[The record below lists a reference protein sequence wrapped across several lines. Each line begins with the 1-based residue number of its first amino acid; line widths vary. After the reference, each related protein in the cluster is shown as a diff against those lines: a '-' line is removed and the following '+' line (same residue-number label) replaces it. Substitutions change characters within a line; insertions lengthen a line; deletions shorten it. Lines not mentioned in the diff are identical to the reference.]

1 MRVINV
7 SASSKELAIE
17 KGLQMLGTT
26 LENVDIVVLEKG
38 SMLKKAKVEITFFE
52 NEQEKLEHQ
61 ILKEEQAKNKLNE
74 KNIVFNELEK
84 EEVVERTELTDEET
98 QVINKL
104 VEFVKHICEIMEI
117 ECDIKGKVLNNNIY
131 VIVDGEKTG
140 KLIGYH
146 GTTLHSLQVL
156 LNAIVK
162 KNFEYNKKV
171 FIDIESYKERRKETV
186 EAFAKKM
193 AMKVIKEK
201 RNLKLEPMNS
211 YERKIIHTILQST
224 EHISTHSEGEEPNR
238 YLVIEYVK

>member
-1 MRVINV
+1 MRVIDV

-26 LENVDIVVLEKG
+26 LDNVDIVVLEKG

-52 NEQEKLEHQ
+52 NEQEKIEYQL
-61 ILKEEQAKNKLNE
+61 LKEQKEKNKENT
-74 KNIVFNELEK
+74 NVVFNELEK
-84 EEVVERTELTDEET
+84 EEIVERTELTDEES
-98 QVINKL
+98 QIINKL
-104 VEFVKHICEIMEI
+104 VEFVKEICRIAEV
-117 ECDIKGKVLNNNIY
+117 ECEVKGKILNNNIY

-140 KLIGYH
+140 KLIGHH

-156 LNAIVK
+156 LNAVVK
-162 KNFEYNKKV
+162 KNFDYNKKV
-171 FIDIESYKERRKETV
+171 FIDIEGYKERRKETV

-193 AMKVIKEK
+193 AMKVLKEK

-211 YERKIIHTILQST
+211 YERKIIHTILQAT
-224 EHISTHSEGEEPNR
+224 DHISTHSEGEEPNR

>member
-1 MRVINV
+1 MRVIDV

-26 LENVDIVVLEKG
+26 LDNVDIVVLEKG

-52 NEQEKLEHQ
+52 NEQEKIEYQL
-61 ILKEEQAKNKLNE
+61 LKEQKEKNKENT
-74 KNIVFNELEK
+74 NVVFNELEK
-84 EEVVERTELTDEET
+84 EEIVERTELTDEES
-98 QVINKL
+98 QIINKL
-104 VEFVKHICEIMEI
+104 VEFVNEICRIAEI
-117 ECDIKGKVLNNNIY
+117 ECEVKGKILNNNIY

-140 KLIGYH
+140 KLIGHH

-156 LNAIVK
+156 LNAVVK
-162 KNFEYNKKV
+162 KNFDYNKKV
-171 FIDIESYKERRKETV
+171 FIDIEGYKERRKETV

-193 AMKVIKEK
+193 AMKVLKEK

-211 YERKIIHTILQST
+211 YERKIIHTILQAT
-224 EHISTHSEGEEPNR
+224 DHISTHSEGEEPNR

>member
-1 MRVINV
+1 MRVIDV

-26 LENVDIVVLEKG
+26 LDNVDIVVLEKG

-52 NEQEKLEHQ
+52 NEQEKIEYQL
-61 ILKEEQAKNKLNE
+61 LKDQKEKNKENT
-74 KNIVFNELEK
+74 NVVFNELEK
-84 EEVVERTELTDEET
+84 EEIVERTELTDEES
-98 QVINKL
+98 QIINKL
-104 VEFVKHICEIMEI
+104 VEFVNEICRIAKV
-117 ECDIKGKVLNNNIY
+117 ECEVKGKILNNNIY

-140 KLIGYH
+140 KLIGHH

-156 LNAIVK
+156 LNAVVK
-162 KNFEYNKKV
+162 KNFDYNKKV
-171 FIDIESYKERRKETV
+171 FIDIEGYKERRKETV

-193 AMKVIKEK
+193 AMKVLKEK

-211 YERKIIHTILQST
+211 YERKIIHTILQAT
-224 EHISTHSEGEEPNR
+224 DHISTHSEGEEPNR

>member
-1 MRVINV
+1 MRVIDV
-7 SASSKELAIE
+7 SASSQELAIE

-38 SMLKKAKVEITFFE
+38 SMLKKAKVEITYFE
-52 NEQEKLEHQ
+52 NEQEKLEYQ
-61 ILKEEQAKNKLNE
+61 LLKEEKNKQNE
-74 KNIVFNELEK
+74 KKVIFNELEK
-84 EEVVERTELTDEET
+84 EEVIERTELTTEENE
-98 QVINKL
+98 VMNKL
-104 VEFVKHICEIMEI
+104 VDFVKHICELMEI
-117 ECDIKGKVLNNNIY
+117 ECDIKGKVLNNSIY
-131 VIVDGEKTG
+131 VIVDGDKTG

-146 GTTLHSLQVL
+146 GSTLHSLQVI

-171 FIDIESYKERRKETV
+171 FIDIEGYKERRKETV

-193 AMKVIKEK
+193 AMKVLKEK

-224 EHISTHSEGEEPNR
+224 DHITTHSEGEEPNR
-238 YLVIEYVK
+238 AVIIAPDK